1 MKKILISLVALS
13 LVTFSV
19 NAQLKFSA
27 SVGYADKTAISKIES
42 GNTVTTESTDMGGFY
57 LGGIASYELMP
68 NVAINGG
75 LQFTLNTESEDEEM
89 PFLGEITTKSTAMS
103 LEIPVRAS
111 YLLDLGVVG
120 LFAYAGPVFELG
132 LVNKSSVTIGDNTTT
147 SNYYGEDASLNRF
160 DILIGGGLGLTYGQL
175 YLKCGYDYG
184 LLNLSKVD
192 GLKIHNAGL
201 KAGLGVTF

>member
-42 GNTVTTESTDMGGFY
+42 GNTVTTESSDMGGFY

-75 LQFTLNTESEDEEM
+75 LQFTLNTESDSEDS
-89 PFLGEITTKSTAMS
+89 FLGEITTKSTAMS

-132 LVNKSSVTIGDNTTT
+132 LVNKSSFTIGDNTTT

-160 DILIGGGLGLTYGQL
+160 DILIGGGLGLAYGQL

>member
-42 GNTVTTESTDMGGFY
+42 GNTVTTESSDMGGFY

-75 LQFTLNTESEDEEM
+75 LQFTLNTESDSEDS
-89 PFLGEITTKSTAMS
+89 FLGEITTKNTAMS

-132 LVNKSSVTIGDNTTT
+132 LVNKSSFTIGDNTTT

-160 DILIGGGLGLTYGQL
+160 DILFGGGLGLTYGQL

-192 GLKIHNAGL
+192 GLKVHNAGL

>member
-27 SVGYADKTAISKIES
+27 SVGYADKTAISKVES
-42 GNTVTTESTDMGGFY
+42 GNTVTTESSDMGGFY
-57 LGGIASYELMP
+57 LGGIASYELMS

-75 LQFTLNTESEDEEM
+75 LQFTLNAESDSEDS
-89 PFLGEITTKSTAMS
+89 FLGEITTKSTAMS

-132 LVNKSSVTIGDNTTT
+132 LVNKSSFTIGDNTTT
-147 SNYYGEDASLNRF
+147 SNYYGEDATLNRF

-192 GLKIHNAGL
+192 GLKVHNAGL

>member
-42 GNTVTTESTDMGGFY
+42 GNTVTTESSDMGGFY

-75 LQFTLNTESEDEEM
+75 LQFTLNTESDSEDS
-89 PFLGEITTKSTAMS
+89 FLGEITTKSTAMS

-132 LVNKSSVTIGDNTTT
+132 LVNKSSFTIGDNTTT

-192 GLKIHNAGL
+192 GLKVHNAGL

>member
-19 NAQLKFSA
+19 SAQLKFSA
-27 SVGYADKTAISKIES
+27 NVGYADKTAISKIES
-42 GNTVTTESTDMGGFY
+42 GNTEPTDSDMGGFY

-160 DILIGGGLGLTYGQL
+160 DILFGGGLGLTYGQL

-192 GLKIHNAGL
+192 GLKVHNAGL

>member
-42 GNTVTTESTDMGGFY
+42 GNTVTTESSDMGGFY

-75 LQFTLNTESEDEEM
+75 LQFTLNTESDSEDS
-89 PFLGEITTKSTAMS
+89 FLGEITTKSTAMS

-132 LVNKSSVTIGDNTTT
+132 LVNKSSFTIGDNTTT

>member
-27 SVGYADKTAISKIES
+27 SVGYADKTAISKVES
-42 GNTVTTESTDMGGFY
+42 GNTVTTESSDMGGFY

-75 LQFTLNTESEDEEM
+75 LQFTLNTESDSEDS
-89 PFLGEITTKSTAMS
+89 FLGEITTKSTAMS

-132 LVNKSSVTIGDNTTT
+132 LVNKSSFTIGDNTTT

-160 DILIGGGLGLTYGQL
+160 DILFGGGLGLAYGQL

-192 GLKIHNAGL
+192 GIKLHNAGL

>member
-19 NAQLKFSA
+19 SAQLKFSA
-27 SVGYADKTAISKIES
+27 NVGYADKTAISKIES
-42 GNTVTTESTDMGGFY
+42 GNTVTTEDSDMGGFY

-75 LQFTLNTESEDEEM
+75 LQFTLNTDSEDEDY
-89 PFLGEITTKSTAMS
+89 PIIGEITTKSTAMS

-120 LFAYAGPVFELG
+120 VFAYAGPVFEIG
-132 LVNKSSVTIGDNTTT
+132 LLNKSSVTIGDNTTT
-147 SNYYGEDASLNRF
+147 SDYYGEDATLNRF
-160 DILIGGGLGLTYGQL
+160 DILIGGGLGLAYGQL

-192 GLKIHNAGL
+192 GLKLHNAGL

>member
-42 GNTVTTESTDMGGFY
+42 GNTVTTESSDMGGFY

-75 LQFTLNTESEDEEM
+75 LQFTLNTESDSEDS
-89 PFLGEITTKSTAMS
+89 FLGEITTKSTAMS

-132 LVNKSSVTIGDNTTT
+132 LVNKSSFTIGDNTTT

-184 LLNLSKVD
+184 LLNLSTVD

>member
-42 GNTVTTESTDMGGFY
+42 GNTVTTESSDMGGFY

-75 LQFTLNTESEDEEM
+75 LQFALNTESDSEDS
-89 PFLGEITTKSTAMS
+89 FLGEITTKSTAMS

-132 LVNKSSVTIGDNTTT
+132 LVNKSSFTIGDNTTT

-160 DILIGGGLGLTYGQL
+160 DILFGGGLGLTYGQL

-192 GLKIHNAGL
+192 GLKVHNAGL